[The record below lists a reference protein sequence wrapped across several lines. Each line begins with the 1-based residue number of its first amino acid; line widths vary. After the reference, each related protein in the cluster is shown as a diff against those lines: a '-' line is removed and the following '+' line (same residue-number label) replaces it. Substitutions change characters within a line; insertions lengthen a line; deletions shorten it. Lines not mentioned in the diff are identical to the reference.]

1 MINLH
6 VKLQNSHS
14 NNNNNNQAASDNNNN
29 NNKKQ
34 CNIINFN
41 NNNISPRSSSA
52 SMSIV
57 TSNLVSTTP
66 HTNYAISSPGSLKMS
81 LRNKSTS
88 EIVDYN
94 QYYTNSSSSCSFN
107 TNGNHNHNHSHNHS
121 QSMNEED
128 EFVCDER
135 RHSPS
140 DDYLVTS
147 DDIEKFNKLKSEDL
161 NIENAKW
168 LENKPISVL
177 HLDQPDRA
185 VLKIAGNLY

>member
-6 VKLQNSHS
+6 LKLQHTH
-14 NNNNNNQAASDNNNN
+14 NNNNSQVASDNN
-29 NNKKQ
+29 KQ
-34 CNIINFN
+34 CNN
-41 NNNISPRSSSA
+41 NINISPRSTSSLT
-52 SMSIV
+52 SMLSSTPTAV
-57 TSNLVSTTP
+57 SGTLVNTNTL
-66 HTNYAISSPGSLKMS
+66 TNYAISSPGSIKMS

-88 EIVDYN
+88 DIVDYN

-107 TNGNHNHNHSHNHS
+107 TNGGGGGPHSHNHNHSQLHDDYD
-121 QSMNEED
+121 EEY
-128 EFVCDER
+128 VCDER

-147 DDIEKFNKLKSEDL
+147 EDIEKFNKLKSEDL
-161 NIENAKW
+161 NIENSKW

-185 VLKIAGNLY
+185 VLKIAGWF